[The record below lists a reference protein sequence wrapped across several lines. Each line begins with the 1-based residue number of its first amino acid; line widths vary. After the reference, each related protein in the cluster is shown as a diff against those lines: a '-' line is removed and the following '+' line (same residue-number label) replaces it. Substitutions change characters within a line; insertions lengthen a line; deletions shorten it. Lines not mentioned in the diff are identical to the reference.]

1 MPDNK
6 YIGFKI
12 KELRTQKKITQ
23 KQLGKLIGKTESSI
37 QKYECGSVEVP
48 LSVLEK
54 IANVLDVSILTLMDI
69 SQILSLAQTNIN
81 LGNPD
86 MADSFLSI
94 AEIMYKKKYPL
105 DVRLQANYELLNNAG
120 KEKAVSYIE
129 DLTKIEEYQNLD
141 CSETNE
147 APTER

>member
-23 KQLGKLIGKTESSI
+23 KQLGELIGKTESSI

-54 IANVLDVSILTLMDI
+54 IANVLDISILTLMDI

-105 DVRLQANYELLNNAG
+105 DVRLQASYELLNNAG
-120 KEKAVSYIE
+120 KEKAVSYLE
-129 DLTKIEEYQNLD
+129 DLTKIEEYQCND
-141 CSETNE
+141 TQEINETQE
-147 APTER
+147 